1 MCSYSEFL
9 ISPYAF
15 IFKDT
20 DFEDWRIPKVVVES
34 YDAPGRIRGQKRGRK
49 RGGKRENLKIMGTG
63 TANIY

>member
-34 YDAPGRIRGQKRGRK
+34 TSSVKRGDH
-49 RGGKRENLKIMGTG
+49 EDWV
-63 TANIY
+63 